1 MNNYTKVIE
10 TTANMPLGH
19 PQRAS
24 QIRVSLISLRA
35 AAEGQS
41 SEKWHVEW
49 GNLIDEAGGLRSLPD
64 NTA

>member
-41 SEKWHVEW
+41 SEK
-49 GNLIDEAGGLRSLPD
+49 
-64 NTA
+64 